1 MGIKLSNNATSR
13 LAGGLTNT
21 ETTISLVPG
30 DGAKFPVISDVTD
43 WFPLTLVKSTGES
56 EIVRVTARTTDTLT
70 VTRAQEGTTAIVF
83 NAGDRAELRLTAGVF
98 TTLTAE
104 MMTALA
110 AQGTQLAALLPPGA
124 GPIPWSRSTEPAGWI
139 FADGRTLL
147 SSTIYTALR
156 AAYIADGFP
165 HGQDGSGNPKIPDMR
180 GVVPAGLDNMGGTA
194 ANRLT
199 GATAISALL
208 GAETVA
214 LTQGQMPIHTHAN
227 TLAAGGSHNHGGTTA
242 AGGAHTPT
250 GSTGSAGSH
259 SHTFTNGFGSSGG
272 SGISAGS
279 DSGSFQMSG
288 TTDTVAAHT
297 HTLSISAVPDHTH
310 AITTQVDHTHT
321 LTNASA
327 GSGDAHPNVQPTR
340 VFGYVVKT

>member
-30 DGAKFPVISDVTD
+30 DGSKFPVISDITD

-70 VTRAQEGTTAIVF
+70 VTRAQEGTTAIAF

-147 SSTIYTALR
+147 SGTSYTALR

-180 GVVPAGLDNMGGTA
+180 GVVPAGLDNMGGTP

-208 GAETVA
+208 GAETHT
-214 LTQGQMPIHTHAN
+214 LTQAQIPIHTHAN

-250 GSTGSAGSH
+250 GTAASGGSH
-259 SHTFTNGFGSSGG
+259 SHGYTAPTGSFNVGVGDTSYNVMPGG
-272 SGISAGS
+272 S
-279 DSGSFQMSG
+279 
-288 TTDTVAAHT
+288 TTDAGGAHT
-297 HTLSISAVPDHTH
+297 HTLSIAAVPDHTH
-310 AITTQVDHTHT
+310 AITTQTDHTHT
-321 LTNASA
+321 LTNVSA
-327 GSGDAHPNVQPTR
+327 GSGEAHPNVQPTR
-340 VFGYVVKT
+340 VVNFVVKT